1 MKKKYI
7 QNHRLHVRV
16 IRIKLQQSCRERFHS
31 KCTRISRQWT
41 RIQRTEDSRRW
52 SYPRDILRWK
62 MELKHQ
68 YLFFFRKVCLEYKSV
83 SSTRLRR
90 NRIFSRI
97 FHFHPTYPIPIFS
110 LPKSFHFETPVSG
123 DLLAGKVTA
132 IMVALAAYL
141 WKRCCHSCFEWILRI
156 SKILQ
161 MNAKRWLKNLIENF
175 IVFEKKT
182 YNLFVKFLKM
192 IGNNIN

>member
-1 MKKKYI
+1 
-7 QNHRLHVRV
+7 
-16 IRIKLQQSCRERFHS
+16 
-31 KCTRISRQWT
+31 
-41 RIQRTEDSRRW
+41 
-52 SYPRDILRWK
+52 

-161 MNAKRWLKNLIENF
+161 INAKRWLKNLIENF